1 MRRFLF
7 CVLALAVVSGCATM
21 SDVMRSK
28 DEGVAATYPVTFD
41 QAWTIAKTVFRWEGS
56 DAIEE
61 HKDERYM
68 LTSSGMNL
76 LAGAW
81 IDPIS
86 EGQMKV
92 TVVTKRRVQACACIF
107 TTPTETTIHKRFAQA
122 VEILKAGKPLPVKPP
137 EQ

>member
-7 CVLALAVVSGCATM
+7 WIFALAIVSGCATM
-21 SDVMRSK
+21 SDVTRSK
-28 DEGVAATYPVTFD
+28 DEGIAATYPVTFD

-56 DAIEE
+56 AAIEE
-61 HKDERYM
+61 HEDERYM

-81 IDPIS
+81 IDPAADD
-86 EGQMKV
+86 QMKV
-92 TVVTKRRVQACACIF
+92 TVVTKRRIQACASIF
-107 TTPTETTIHKRFAQA
+107 TTLTERTTHRRFAQA
-122 VEILKAGKPLPVKPP
+122 VELLKAGKPLPDKPP